1 MMKIIKLFVL
11 FLFLSTCVYS
21 QAIWKDKNGIL
32 SPKDARNVGVA
43 SLQNFSVGDTNIIR
57 MRSGVVQFLGG
68 GSWYAIPIPT
78 SYVAYA
84 DSTVK
89 YVTPNSFLSL
99 FDTRLGTKTTTNL
112 AEGINLYYT
121 DARARAAISETITG
135 IDYSSGVFSLAAT
148 YFIPRDSMAGVWN
161 DKYTQVQV
169 NGFVGAKLDTMLA
182 TTLLRSQWNLGYA
195 DRLKWDGGSSGLVAA
210 TGRTSLGLGSIALK
224 DTSYYYRSSNPSNF
238 IALTAL
244 SSIATGLTYTNT
256 TGVFSLTSGYVV
268 PTTTEETNWNLAYT
282 RSTLMVADTT
292 NWNTAYSHTLLT
304 NNPHS
309 VTAVQVGL
317 GNVTNESKATMFTN
331 PIFTGTV
338 TIPTPF
344 TLGAVSVTTTPQQF
358 NYLNGATGTTGA
370 TTSNL
375 VFSASPSLTGKTTVD
390 SLLVNNLTSG
400 YLPYYGGTR
409 LKNSGIYYD
418 PITSSI
424 GIGTTPG
431 AKLDVLGTMRSQSA
445 GGRTL
450 SLSSVDSGVTW
461 QIWAAS
467 GSTGDEFR
475 YGSGSDIP
483 LTFYTNNAE
492 VMRIRNGSIGI
503 GTVTVLSKTGIAGN
517 LAVGATYG
525 ALAAPTSGLIIEG
538 RTLIGTSTDNTVD
551 LLQVNGSVSFGKI
564 TTSGAF
570 KGSSSTRG
578 TDSFTTTAT
587 ADTVVVSG
595 ATVSDVYMITYT
607 TAVTAAEAPPSVVS
621 TATGFIVTRPAGTT
635 SGATYAWMRQE

>member
-1 MMKIIKLFVL
+1 MKKIKLL
-11 FLFLSTCVYS
+11 FLLLLVSTMAYS
-21 QAIWKDKNGIL
+21 QSLFKDKNGIL
-32 SPKDARNVGVA
+32 SPTASRSIGVP
-43 SLQNFSVGDTNIIR
+43 SLYNFAIGDTSILR
-57 MRSGVVQFLGG
+57 LRSGITQFYNSGT
-68 GSWYAIPIPT
+68 WYSIPVP
-78 SYVAYA
+78 SNYVAYA
-84 DSTVK
+84 DSITK
-89 YVTPNSFLSL
+89 YMTPNSFLSA
-99 FDTRLGTKTTTNL
+99 FDTRLGTKTTSNL
-112 AEGINLYYT
+112 AEGTNLYYT
-121 DARARAAISETITG
+121 DARARASISETITG
-135 IDYSSGVFSLAAT
+135 IDYSSGVFSLAST
-148 YFIPRDSMAGVWN
+148 YFIPRDSMAAAWN
-161 DKYTQVQV
+161 DKYTQTQV
-169 NGFVGAKLDTMLA
+169 NGLVGAKLDTTFA
-182 TTLLRSQWNLGYA
+182 TALLRSQWSTAYT
-195 DRLKWDGGSSGLVAA
+195 DRMKWDGGSSGLVAA
-210 TGRTSLGLGSIALK
+210 TGRTSLGLGTMSLVDSVLYNAKIASIYAPL
-224 DTSYYYRSSNPSNF
+224 
-238 IALTAL
+238 
-244 SSIATGLTYTNT
+244 
-256 TGVFSLTSGYVV
+256 
-268 PTTTEETNWNLAYT
+268 
-282 RSTLMVADTT
+282 
-292 NWNTAYSHTLLT
+292 
-304 NNPHS
+304 NNP
-309 VTAVQVGL
+309 T
-317 GNVTNESKATMFTN
+317 
-331 PIFTGTV
+331 FTGTV

-475 YGSGSDIP
+475 YGSGSDFP